1 MNVMPIRMLSCS
13 KCQWENKPT
22 NTTKGHDVD
31 DTAVE
36 RSALL
41 SIHLFISPCFLAFCL
56 CGYLGQM
63 LFSMLHVYRTMY
75 TVYLFVLLLGLP

>member
-41 SIHLFISPCFLAFCL
+41 SIHLFISACFLTFYTPL
-56 CGYLGQM
+56 Y
-63 LFSMLHVYRTMY
+63 FSMLSCF
-75 TVYLFVLLLGLP
+75 LFVRLSMCIEPCTLYICLYCC

>member
-41 SIHLFISPCFLAFCL
+41 SIHLFISACFLAFLLSVCAAILDKCYLVCCMCIEPCTLYICL
-56 CGYLGQM
+56 YCC
-63 LFSMLHVYRTMY
+63 
-75 TVYLFVLLLGLP
+75 